1 MSDIKIVIGAD
12 VSAAQSRIEVLSARI
27 EKLKDVVANTQS
39 FDKFAKAT
47 ELLKAT
53 QSEYNRVL
61 SVAPAQVKKFTDGSN
76 QATVALTNL
85 GRVAQDSAFGFV
97 GIANNLNPLLE
108 SFQRL
113 RLETGS
119 NKAALQALGSSL
131 IGAGGIGI
139 ALSVVTAAVTFSQ
152 MGFSAWTRGL
162 NENAKAAK
170 EEASALKTVSDAIA
184 REATDVFSLVTVL
197 KSETE
202 TRKRKLDAIKE
213 LQQIQ
218 PDIFN
223 GLKLEKDA
231 VIGLDQAYQAYLK
244 NLQDVINAK
253 IIQAQIEKN
262 LSRQFE
268 LQNILET
275 AATYEK
281 SITPLKDFSAKS
293 LEAAKAQREL
303 VNERIRALNIFGQN
317 ITIPQA
323 TAELDQLKKNFEG
336 LAQKLFDVS
345 GGIKVKSF
353 KVKPEKIEVDGLE
366 RGLGSLFPPGKVISV
381 PKQFSPKLVLTPSIQ
396 INTNVNS
403 QLFTLGLFKAFL
415 NEQALK
421 DFQEKA
427 TTAINQTFANIIN
440 DSISTF
446 ADTIG
451 KTLAGQGSFLPNLF
465 EGLIKGI
472 GDQVK
477 ELGKT
482 LVRYGVQMIIARKA
496 IEKLAIRPEVA
507 VIAGFALQLLGST
520 LAAAANKKFNTAK
533 FASGVRGFDGGFAM
547 VGERGPE
554 TVFLPRGASV
564 QPNNEVRAFGGGG
577 IILQPS
583 VAFDGTQ
590 FRIFLNR
597 IDAKIGRTG

>member
-12 VSAAQSRIEVLSARI
+12 VSDLNR
-27 EKLKDVVANTQS
+27 KLTQAGNITKD
-39 FDKFAKAT
+39 FAGKVQT
-47 ELLKAT
+47 
-53 QSEYNRVL
+53 
-61 SVAPAQVKKFTDGSN
+61 GSN

-131 IGAGGIGI
+131 IGAGGIGL
-139 ALSVVTAAVTFSQ
+139 ALSVITSAVTFAQ

-162 NENAKAAK
+162 NDNAKAAK

-218 PDIFN
+218 PEIFN

-244 NLQDVINAK
+244 NLQDVVNAK
-253 IIQAQIEKN
+253 ILQAQIEKN

-281 SITPLKDFSAKS
+281 SITPLKDFSAAS

-345 GGIKVKSF
+345 GGIKVKAF
-353 KVKPEKIEVDGLE
+353 KIKPEKVEVDPNTLE
-366 RGLGSLFPPGKVISV
+366 RGLGSLFPPGKVIA
-381 PKQFSPKLVLTPSIQ
+381 PPPGYEPSIKLQNIKLNPPDEVKLDVGFAEKILEAVRKEIFRAQLEENINGLLKDVFAGAFVGIGEAIGNAITGSDIGDAFNSIFKILGTGLKQLGVFVIAQSKLLAQ
-396 INTNVNS
+396 IKATIAKAPA
-403 QLFTLGLFKAFL
+403 LAIPLGL
-415 NEQALK
+415 ALVALGTVI
-421 DFQEKA
+421 QN
-427 TTAINQTFANIIN
+427 AIVK
-440 DSISTF
+440 
-446 ADTIG
+446 
-451 KTLAGQGSFLPNLF
+451 KTP
-465 EGLIKGI
+465 
-472 GDQVK
+472 
-477 ELGKT
+477 
-482 LVRYGVQMIIARKA
+482 
-496 IEKLAIRPEVA
+496 
-507 VIAGFALQLLGST
+507 GFAT
-520 LAAAANKKFNTAK
+520 
-533 FASGVRGFDGGFAM
+533 GVRGFDGGLAL

-554 TVFLPRGASV
+554 LVRLPKGSDV
-564 QPNNEVRAFGGGG
+564 IPNGQIGGFGGG
-577 IILQPS
+577 IDINIDWILRGADMYALIKRQEM
-583 VAFDGTQ
+583 VNKRNF
-590 FRIFLNR
+590 
-597 IDAKIGRTG
+597 

>member
-12 VSAAQSRIEVLSARI
+12 VSDLNR
-27 EKLKDVVANTQS
+27 KLTQAGNITKD
-39 FDKFAKAT
+39 FAGKVQT
-47 ELLKAT
+47 
-53 QSEYNRVL
+53 
-61 SVAPAQVKKFTDGSN
+61 GSN

-139 ALSVVTAAVTFSQ
+139 ALSVVTAAVTFAQ

-162 NENAKAAK
+162 NDNAKAAK

-218 PDIFN
+218 PEIFN

-253 IIQAQIEKN
+253 ILQAQIEKN

-345 GGIKVKSF
+345 GGIKVKAF
-353 KVKPEKIEVDGLE
+353 KIKPEKVEVDPNTLE
-366 RGLGSLFPPGKVISV
+366 RGLGSLFPPGKIIA
-381 PKQFSPKLVLTPSIQ
+381 PPPGYEPSIKLQNIKLNPPDEVKLDVGFAEKILEAVRKEIFRAQLEENINGLLKDVFNGAFVGIGEAIGNAITGSDIGEAFNSIFKILGSGLKQLGVFVIAQSKLLAQ
-396 INTNVNS
+396 IKATIAKAPA
-403 QLFTLGLFKAFL
+403 LAIPLGL
-415 NEQALK
+415 ALVALGTVI
-421 DFQEKA
+421 QN
-427 TTAINQTFANIIN
+427 AIVK
-440 DSISTF
+440 
-446 ADTIG
+446 
-451 KTLAGQGSFLPNLF
+451 KTP
-465 EGLIKGI
+465 
-472 GDQVK
+472 
-477 ELGKT
+477 
-482 LVRYGVQMIIARKA
+482 
-496 IEKLAIRPEVA
+496 
-507 VIAGFALQLLGST
+507 GFAT
-520 LAAAANKKFNTAK
+520 
-533 FASGVRGFDGGFAM
+533 GVRGFDGGLAL

-554 TVFLPRGASV
+554 LVRLPKGSDV
-564 QPNNEVRAFGGGG
+564 IPNGQIGGFGGG
-577 IILQPS
+577 IDINIDWILRGADMYALIKRQEM
-583 VAFDGTQ
+583 VNK
-590 FRIFLNR
+590 RNY
-597 IDAKIGRTG
+597 

>member
-1 MSDIKIVIGAD
+1 MSDVKIVIGAD
-12 VSAAQSRIEVLSARI
+12 VSDLNR
-27 EKLKDVVANTQS
+27 KLTQAGNITKD
-39 FDKFAKAT
+39 FAGKVQT
-47 ELLKAT
+47 
-53 QSEYNRVL
+53 
-61 SVAPAQVKKFTDGSN
+61 GSN

-131 IGAGGIGI
+131 IGAGGIGL
-139 ALSVVTAAVTFSQ
+139 ALSVVTSAVTFAQ

-218 PDIFN
+218 PEIFN

-244 NLQDVINAK
+244 NLQDVVNAK
-253 IIQAQIEKN
+253 ILQAQIEKN

-281 SITPLKDFSAKS
+281 SITPLKDFSAAS

-303 VNERIRALNIFGQN
+303 VNERIRTLNIFGQN

-323 TAELDQLKKNFEG
+323 TAELDNLKKNFEG

-345 GGIKVKSF
+345 GGIKVKAF
-353 KVKPEKIEVDGLE
+353 KIKPEKVEVDPNTLE
-366 RGLGSLFPPGKVISV
+366 RGLGSLFPPGKVIA
-381 PKQFSPKLVLTPSIQ
+381 PPPGYEPSIKLQNIKLNPPDEVKLDVGFAEKILEAVRKEIFRAQLEENINGLLKDVFAGAFVGIGEAIGNAITGSDIGDAFNSIFKILGTGLKQLGVFVIAQSKLLAQ
-396 INTNVNS
+396 IKATIAKAPA
-403 QLFTLGLFKAFL
+403 LAIPLGL
-415 NEQALK
+415 ALVALGTVI
-421 DFQEKA
+421 QN
-427 TTAINQTFANIIN
+427 AIVK
-440 DSISTF
+440 
-446 ADTIG
+446 
-451 KTLAGQGSFLPNLF
+451 KTP
-465 EGLIKGI
+465 
-472 GDQVK
+472 
-477 ELGKT
+477 
-482 LVRYGVQMIIARKA
+482 
-496 IEKLAIRPEVA
+496 
-507 VIAGFALQLLGST
+507 GFAT
-520 LAAAANKKFNTAK
+520 
-533 FASGVRGFDGGFAM
+533 GVRGFDGGLAL

-554 TVFLPRGASV
+554 LVRLPKGSDV
-564 QPNNEVRAFGGGG
+564 IPNGQIGGFGGG
-577 IILQPS
+577 IDINIDWILRGADMYALIKRQEM
-583 VAFDGTQ
+583 VNK
-590 FRIFLNR
+590 RNY
-597 IDAKIGRTG
+597 

>member
-12 VSAAQSRIEVLSARI
+12 VSDLNR
-27 EKLKDVVANTQS
+27 KLTQAGNITKD
-39 FDKFAKAT
+39 FAGKVQT
-47 ELLKAT
+47 
-53 QSEYNRVL
+53 
-61 SVAPAQVKKFTDGSN
+61 GSN

-131 IGAGGIGI
+131 IGAGGIGL
-139 ALSVVTAAVTFSQ
+139 ALSVVTSAVTFAQ

-353 KVKPEKIEVDGLE
+353 KVKPEKVEVDPNALE
-366 RGLGSLFPPGKVISV
+366 RGLGSLFPPGKVIA
-381 PKQFSPKLVLTPSIQ
+381 PPPGYEPSIKLQNIKLNPPDEVKLDVGFAEKILEAVRKEIFRAQLEENINGLLKDVFNGAFVGIGEAIGNAITGSDIGEAFNSVFKILGSGLKQLGVFVIAQSKLLAQ
-396 INTNVNS
+396 IKATIAKAPA
-403 QLFTLGLFKAFL
+403 LAIPLGL
-415 NEQALK
+415 ALVALGTVI
-421 DFQEKA
+421 QN
-427 TTAINQTFANIIN
+427 AIVK
-440 DSISTF
+440 
-446 ADTIG
+446 
-451 KTLAGQGSFLPNLF
+451 KTP
-465 EGLIKGI
+465 
-472 GDQVK
+472 
-477 ELGKT
+477 
-482 LVRYGVQMIIARKA
+482 
-496 IEKLAIRPEVA
+496 
-507 VIAGFALQLLGST
+507 GFAT
-520 LAAAANKKFNTAK
+520 
-533 FASGVRGFDGGFAM
+533 GVRGFDGGLAL

-554 TVFLPRGASV
+554 LVRLPKGSDV
-564 QPNNEVRAFGGGG
+564 IPNGQIGGFGGG
-577 IILQPS
+577 IDINIDWILRGADMYALIKRQEM
-583 VAFDGTQ
+583 VNK
-590 FRIFLNR
+590 RNY
-597 IDAKIGRTG
+597 